1 LRKSGSPRA
10 LYETPHSEFVA
21 GFMGE
26 AMLFPAVAGADGLV
40 QLGPLSIT
48 PRHALAPGA
57 VKVAVRPRPG
67 ASIAASGRTVLRL
80 RASCSRRPT
89 WAVSSNTPS
98 RRCWATFSSYHRI

>member
-1 LRKSGSPRA
+1 M
-10 LYETPHSEFVA
+10 YEFPQSEFVA

-26 AMLFPAVAGADGLV
+26 AMLFPGVAGADGLV

-48 PRHALAPGA
+48 PRHAVAPGA
-57 VKVAVRPRPG
+57 VKVAVRPEAWRIHRG
-67 ASIAASGRTVLRL
+67 EGRTVLRL